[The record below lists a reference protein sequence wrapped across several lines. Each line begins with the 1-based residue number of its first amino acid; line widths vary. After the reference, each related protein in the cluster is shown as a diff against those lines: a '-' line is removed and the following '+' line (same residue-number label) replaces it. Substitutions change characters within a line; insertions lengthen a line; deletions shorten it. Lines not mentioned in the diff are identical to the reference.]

1 MTKILLIASVLAII
15 TVLVSC
21 NEDSITIFEEE
32 TQPEVTKTTFPEK
45 VWVKSNYDLTVTA
58 LVNDGKPGQIDYVI
72 GTITFDHLPQFE
84 AFFVMYDDETN
95 GDNIPFDDEF
105 TATVSS
111 SIFEGISGSAQVEF
125 TGGKSANKPFS
136 PVGTSLSV
144 NVTAVDEFRNTPP
157 VLSNLIVPDSVR
169 YDLEEKT
176 TVSIEIFDEQGIND
190 LAEVSGYLY
199 APFAP
204 VPFLTIPYNIDS
216 TELGTMSGSGTIQH
230 AEIAKQGMGIYTFLT
245 TATDKSGNKSNEIIR
260 SIVFSTD
267 QIDTPPEIVS
277 LSVPDSIRADNSLIL
292 FKAEVFDANGL
303 SDIEQVYFL
312 SIKPDGNPGNNGNP
326 IYLYDDGGTVSH
338 GGVFSGDAAAG
349 DGIFSVTIRIPS
361 EADRGTF
368 TFRFQAA
375 DTKGL
380 KSPFVEHKV
389 VVY

>member
-1 MTKILLIASVLAII
+1 MTRIFHIVSVLTII

-21 NEDSITIFEEE
+21 NEDSITIFEKE

-45 VWVKSNYDLTVTA
+45 VWIKSSYGILVTA
-58 LVNDGKPGQIDYVI
+58 KVNDSDPGQIHYVI
-72 GTITFDHLPQFE
+72 GTISFDHLPLFE

-125 TGGKSANKPFS
+125 TGGKSSNKPFS
-136 PVGTSLSV
+136 PVGTSLLV

-176 TVSIEIFDEQGIND
+176 TVSVEIFDEQGIDD
-190 LAEVSGYLY
+190 LAEVTGYLY

-216 TELGTMSGSGTIQH
+216 ADSGTMSGSGTIQH
-230 AEIAKQGMGIYTFLT
+230 TEIVTLGTGIYIFLT
-245 TATDKSGNKSNEIIR
+245 TATDKSGSKSNEIIQ
-260 SIVFSTD
+260 SIFFTTN
-267 QIDTPPEIVS
+267 QIDTAPEIVS

-292 FKAEVFDANGL
+292 LQAEVFDSNGL
-303 SDIEQVYFL
+303 SDIDQVYFL

-338 GGVFSGDAAAG
+338 GGVFSGDATAG
-349 DGIFSVTIRIPS
+349 DGIFSVTIQIPS

-375 DTKGL
+375 DKKGL
-380 KSPFVEHKV
+380 KSPFIEHKV